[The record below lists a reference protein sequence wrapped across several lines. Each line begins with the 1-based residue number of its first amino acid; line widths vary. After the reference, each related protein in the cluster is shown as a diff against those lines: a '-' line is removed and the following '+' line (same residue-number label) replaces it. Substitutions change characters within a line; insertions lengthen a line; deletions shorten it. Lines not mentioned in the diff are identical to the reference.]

1 MQELMDLLQN
11 KMLLSGL
18 FGWFCAQMIK
28 MIIEVVK
35 GGFSVK
41 RLAGSGGMPSTHSA
55 TVTALAIS
63 AGIVYG
69 FGSGEFA
76 LAFFLAMIVMYD
88 AMGVRLTTGKQS
100 RILNRLNEKKKAAGE
115 EPLMDKPLEEKMGH
129 TLPEVAV
136 GFLIGILAAELIC
149 RIFPL

>member
-1 MQELMDLLQN
+1 MEVLLDLLHN
-11 KMLLSGL
+11 RMLLSGF

-28 MIIEVVK
+28 MVIEVIM
-35 GGFSVK
+35 GGFSMK
-41 RLAGSGGMPSTHSA
+41 RLAGGGGMPSTHSA

-100 RILNRLNEKKKAAGE
+100 RILNRLNEKKKAGGE
-115 EPLMDKPLEEKMGH
+115 EPLMEKPLEEKMGH

-136 GFLIGILAAELIC
+136 GFLMGALAAELVC
-149 RIFPL
+149 RLFPL